1 MMDAGRHPNIEL
13 LSYSEVE
20 EVHGYVGNFQVTV
33 KRKPRYVDEEKCT
46 GCGACLRACV
56 WQDRVL
62 SEYEAGLGLRAAAY
76 IPFDQ
81 AVPLKAVIDPYS
93 CLYLTKG
100 KCSQKCMAACEAD
113 AIDFDQK
120 EEYVDLKVGAVVL
133 ATGYDLTDHPTLAR
147 YGYGVYDNVIDGMQF
162 ERMSSAAG
170 PTGGKIVTRDG
181 RVPETTVFL
190 HCIASRDDDAH
201 EYCSRICCMYGTK
214 QAHLALEKTGGK
226 VYQFYIDIRTAGKG
240 YEEFYKR
247 MQHEGVEFV
256 RGKVAEVV
264 PDPDGSAGP
273 TTNGKLLVRGEDT
286 LLGRYVEIP
295 ADLVVL
301 LTAATPA
308 EGSREVGKLFG
319 VSVDKD
325 GFFSEAHPKLKP
337 VDTTTAGVFLAGCCQ
352 SPKDIPDTVAQ
363 ASGAAARAMILLS
376 KGEIDIDPTVAEVD
390 RDKCSGCGECLL
402 ACPYN
407 AIERVEGKAQVNVAL
422 CKGCGTCVGACLA
435 KAITGHHFTDEELI
449 AQIEGIFEREPV
461 LAW

>member
-20 EVHGYVGNFQVTV
+20 EVHGYVGNFQIKI

-46 GCGACLRACV
+46 GCGACLAACV
-56 WQDRVL
+56 WQDRVY

-81 AVPLKAVIDPYS
+81 AVPMKAVIDPYS
-93 CLYLTKG
+93 CLYLAKG

-120 EEYVDLKVGAVVL
+120 EEYLDVKVGAVVL
-133 ATGYDLTDHPTLAR
+133 ATGFDLTEDPVLAR
-147 YGYGVYDNVIDGMQF
+147 YGYGAYDNVIDGMQF
-162 ERMSSAAG
+162 ERLSSAAG

-214 QAHLALEKTGGK
+214 QAHLALEKTGGR
-226 VYQFYIDIRTAGKG
+226 VYQFYIDMRTPGKG

-247 MQHEGVEFV
+247 MQHEGVQYV
-256 RGKVAEVV
+256 RGKAAEVV
-264 PDPDGSAGP
+264 SDPAGS
-273 TTNGKLLVRGEDT
+273 GKLLVRGEDT

-295 ADLVVL
+295 ADLVL
-301 LTAATPA
+301 LTAAVPA
-308 EGSREVGKLFG
+308 EGARHVGKLFG

-325 GFFSEAHPKLKP
+325 GFFTEAHPKLKP
-337 VDTTTAGVFLAGCCQ
+337 VDTTTAGVFLAGACQ
-352 SPKDIPDTVAQ
+352 SPKDVPDTVAQ
-363 ASGAAARAMILLS
+363 ASGAAARAMVLLS
-376 KGEIDIDPTVAEVD
+376 RGEIDIDPAVAEVD
-390 RDKCSGCGECLL
+390 RVKCSGCGECILV
-402 ACPYN
+402 CPYN
-407 AIERVEGKAQVNVAL
+407 AIERVEGKAQVNIAL
-422 CKGCGTCVGACLA
+422 CKGCGACVGACLA
-435 KAITGHHFTDEELI
+435 KAIIGHHFTDQELI
-449 AQIEGIFEREPV
+449 AQIEGIFEREPEPIF
-461 LAW
+461 A

>member
-13 LSYSEVE
+13 LSYSEVVD
-20 EVHGYVGNFQVTV
+20 VHGYVGNFQVKV
-33 KRKPRYVDEEKCT
+33 KRKPRYVDEGKCT
-46 GCGACLRACV
+46 GCGDCTTACV
-56 WQDRVL
+56 WQDRVY
-62 SEYEAGLGLRAAAY
+62 SEYEAGMGLRGAAY
-76 IPFDQ
+76 IPFAQ
-81 AVPLKAVIDPYS
+81 AVPMKAVIDPNS
-93 CLYLTKG
+93 CLLFTRG
-100 KCSQKCMAACEAD
+100 KCSQKCVAACEAD

-120 EEYVDLKVGAVVL
+120 EEYVDLKVGSVIL
-133 ATGYDLTDHPTLAR
+133 ATGYDLTEHPTLAR
-147 YGYGVYDNVIDGMQF
+147 YGYGLYDNVIDAMQF
-162 ERMSSAAG
+162 ERLTSAAG
-170 PTGGKIVTRDG
+170 PTDGEVVTRDG

-214 QAHLALEKTGGK
+214 QAHLALEKTGGQ
-226 VYQFYIDIRTAGKG
+226 VYQFYIDMRTSGKG

-247 MQHEGVEFV
+247 IQHEGVQYV

-264 PDPDGSAGP
+264 SDPNDSD
-273 TTNGKLLVRGEDT
+273 KLLVRGEDT

-295 ADLVVL
+295 TDLVVL

-308 EGSREVGKLFG
+308 EGAREVGKLFG

-363 ASGAAARAMILLS
+363 ASAAASKTIGLLAR
-376 KGEIDIDPTVAEVD
+376 GEIDIDPAIAEVD
-390 RDKCSGCGECLL
+390 REKCSGCGECILS
-402 ACPYN
+402 CPYN

-435 KAITGHHFTDEELI
+435 KAITAHHFTDEELI
-449 AQIEGIFEREPV
+449 AQIEGMFEREPMPV
-461 LAW
+461 FA